1 MISGNDSTTP
11 AFPFHENPMPTHQI
25 TTIPFFCP
33 RRRPYFLGGIGIAL
47 DFHDWFLLLISR
59 LCAACYFSTV
69 EHFNYLPKL
78 SRGRVPK
85 QRAKLK
91 PWTTESEW
99 MIMFKFGQIY
109 IASLVHL
116 PGMCSLPYISYGILH
131 APPRFLYHWASFPFS
146 VGQKSVW
153 GLPRFLS
160 ALLFFA
166 GAGFVTDNMWL
177 SWEVISHWSILVLY
191 NFGRYPIPSLKLT

>member
-11 AFPFHENPMPTHQI
+11 AFPLHENPMPTHQI
-25 TTIPFFCP
+25 TTIPFCCP
-33 RRRPYFLGGIGIAL
+33 PKKALFSGGGVGIAL

-91 PWTTESEW
+91 SWTTKSEW

-109 IASLVHL
+109 ISSLVHL
-116 PGMCSLPYISYGILH
+116 PGMCSLPYISYSTLH
-131 APPRFLYHWASFPFS
+131 APPRFLWHWASFPFS

-153 GLPRFLS
+153 GLPEVFERFAFLRRCRLCDRQHV
-160 ALLFFA
+160 A
-166 GAGFVTDNMWL
+166 
-177 SWEVISHWSILVLY
+177 
-191 NFGRYPIPSLKLT
+191 